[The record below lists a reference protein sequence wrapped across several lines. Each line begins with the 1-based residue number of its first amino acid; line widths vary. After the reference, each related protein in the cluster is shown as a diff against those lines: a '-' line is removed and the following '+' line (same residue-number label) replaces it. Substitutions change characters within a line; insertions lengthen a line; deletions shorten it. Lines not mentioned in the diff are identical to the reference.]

1 MLVGLTFV
9 YWMLVYQPL
18 MYIENLCPELQPET
32 IMTYFE
38 LATLNGAESEFP
50 RSSLVYG
57 HKIEE

>member
-1 MLVGLTFV
+1 
-9 YWMLVYQPL
+9 MLVYQPL